1 MAGIIINEYFENF
14 MASRPMDKMT
24 EAGLKEQIDN
34 YARQQVEMIVFCG
47 NGMRAMF
54 DSHVFEPL
62 WKDMEELPDGRLM
75 YRGSEVTNDPL
86 PVKNNAMNCKR
97 LYENNENPF
106 KTRIDYA
113 RSKGIKA
120 GASMRMNDVHWALKP
135 EFLMHSDFWREH
147 PEFRR
152 AAYQPTWTGQAL
164 DYAVPEV
171 RERALALIREYLE
184 RFDFDAIEVDWMR
197 TPPHFKPGFEAQG
210 LHILNDFMR
219 EVRQIADR
227 AAEKS
232 GHSVDVL
239 VRVPTDPDTARRHGF
254 DVVRWVKEKWVS
266 HVTVTN
272 YYATTDFDPPLE
284 LWRML
289 LGDEISLAAGLD
301 INCRQNFN
309 IPLGF
314 RNTAEIIKGY
324 AASFL
329 YRGASKMYFFNH
341 MDGNKSCMYDFNQFQ
356 NVLVCAGS
364 LETVEPEKRRHV
376 VTFNDMNAPGTPFK
390 GPLLPLKVDA
400 YNAEIR
406 INAGGGTAERNA
418 MIILASDKLYDT
430 VKVRLNT
437 VCCAK
442 CDMPENYEK
451 PLADGIFSAWQI
463 PSDVLHD
470 GDNVIEIESHDGN
483 IYINWCEI
491 MIQARN

>member
-1 MAGIIINEYFENF
+1 
-14 MASRPMDKMT
+14 
-24 EAGLKEQIDN
+24 
-34 YARQQVEMIVFCG
+34 
-47 NGMRAMF
+47 
-54 DSHVFEPL
+54 
-62 WKDMEELPDGRLM
+62 
-75 YRGSEVTNDPL
+75 
-86 PVKNNAMNCKR
+86 
-97 LYENNENPF
+97 
-106 KTRIDYA
+106 
-113 RSKGIKA
+113 
-120 GASMRMNDVHWALKP
+120 MRMNDVHWALKP

-147 PEFRR
+147 PEYRR

-219 EVRQIADR
+219 EVRQIADQ
-227 AAEKS
+227 AAAKS

-301 INCRQNFN
+301 INCRQHFN
-309 IPLGF
+309 VPLGF

-329 YRGASKMYFFNH
+329 FRGASRMYFFNH

-356 NVLVCAGS
+356 NVLDCAGS

-406 INAGGGTAERNA
+406 INTGGGTAERNA
-418 MIILASDKLYDT
+418 VIILASDKLEDT

-437 VCCAK
+437 VCCVK
-442 CDMPENYEK
+442 YDMPENYEK

-463 PSDVLHD
+463 PSGVLHD
-470 GDNVIEIESHDGN
+470 GDNVIEIESHDGV

-491 MIQARN
+491 MIQAGV

>member
-1 MAGIIINEYFENF
+1 MAGIIINEDFENF
-14 MASRPMDKMT
+14 MASRPMEKMT

-34 YARQQVEMIVFCG
+34 YARKQVEMIVFCG

-62 WKDMEELPDGRLM
+62 WQDMEELPDGRLM
-75 YRGSEVTNDPL
+75 YRGVEVTNDPL

-97 LYENNENPF
+97 LYENNPNPF

-147 PEFRR
+147 PEYRR

-171 RERALALIREYLE
+171 RERALALIQEYLE
-184 RFDFDAIEVDWMR
+184 RFDFDAIETDWMR
-197 TPPHFKPGFEAQG
+197 TPPHFKPGFEEQG

-219 EVRQIADR
+219 QVRSIADH
-227 AAEKS
+227 AEAQH
-232 GHSVDVL
+232 GHKVDVL

-266 HVTVTN
+266 HVTVSN

-289 LGDEISLAAGLD
+289 LGDDVSLAAGLD

-309 IPLGF
+309 VPLGF

-329 YRGASKMYFFNH
+329 HRGANKLYFFNH
-341 MDGNKSCMYDFNQFQ
+341 MDGNKSCMYDFDQFQ
-356 NVLVCAGS
+356 DVLDCAGS
-364 LETVEPEKRRHV
+364 LDTVEVERRRHV
-376 VTFNDMNAPGTPFK
+376 VTFNDMNSPGTPFK
-390 GPLLPLKVDA
+390 GPLLPLKVDR

-406 INAGGGTAERNA
+406 INAGGGTAGRNA
-418 MIILASDKLYDT
+418 VIIIASDKLNDS

-437 VCCAK
+437 VCCTP
-442 CDMPENYEK
+442 CDMVDNYEK

-463 PSDVLHD
+463 PSGVLHD
-470 GDNVIEIESHDGN
+470 GDNVIEIESRPED

-491 MIQARN
+491 LIQHK

>member
-1 MAGIIINEYFENF
+1 MAGIIINEDFENF
-14 MASRPMDKMT
+14 MASRPMEKMT

-34 YARQQVEMIVFCG
+34 YARKQVEMIVFCG

-62 WKDMEELPDGRLM
+62 WQDMEELPDGRLM
-75 YRGSEVTNDPL
+75 NRGVEVTNDPL

-97 LYENNENPF
+97 LYENNPNPF

-120 GASMRMNDVHWALKP
+120 GASMRMNDVHWASKP

-147 PEFRR
+147 PEYRR

-164 DYAVPEV
+164 DYAVPAV
-171 RERALALIREYLE
+171 RERSLALIREYLE

-197 TPPHFKPGFEAQG
+197 TPPHFKPGFEEQG

-219 EVRQIADR
+219 QVRSIADG

-284 LWRML
+284 LWRLL
-289 LGDEISLAAGLD
+289 LGDEVSLAAGLD

-309 IPLGF
+309 VPLGF

-329 YRGASKMYFFNH
+329 HRGANKLYFFNH
-341 MDGNKSCMYDFNQFQ
+341 MDGNKSCMYNFDQFQ
-356 NVLVCAGS
+356 DVLDCAGS
-364 LETVEPEKRRHV
+364 LDTVEVQKRRHV
-376 VTFNDMNAPGTPFK
+376 VTFNDMNSPGTPFK
-390 GPLLPLKVDA
+390 GPLLPLKVDR

-406 INAGGGTAERNA
+406 INVGGGTAGRNA
-418 MIILASDKLYDT
+418 VIITASDKLNDS

-437 VCCAK
+437 VCCTP
-442 CDMPENYEK
+442 CDMVDNYEK

-463 PSDVLHD
+463 PENILHD
-470 GDNVIEIESHDGN
+470 GDNVIEIESRAED

-491 MIQARN
+491 IIQEAE